1 MPMNRPCFFLSLTLL
16 TLVAINTNLAGEP
29 KTLMVVPGESLV
41 SFAFD
46 EASDVDETWIKFR
59 KQTGFSVEGGAMR
72 AIPPV
77 LIDIPEEKRGD
88 FWDSNFARA
97 GLVGLP
103 MDYVCSA
110 RWKYIRP
117 ANTKDLEKG
126 LLYLDMGHR
135 MIRVTVNRTGAVL
148 ILENH
153 LIGRHD
159 GKPAIVLDEAPG
171 LKLTPDKWFEVV
183 VEIKGDEV
191 VVQFGDH
198 VLYGRHPLIDGE
210 RYDTFNFDATG
221 DGYFLDYL
229 HAWTA
234 GNYRNTWAEKRKKL
248 PGK

>member
-1 MPMNRPCFFLSLTLL
+1 MSRPACILIPTFLTLL
-16 TLVAINTNLAGEP
+16 SITTQLVGEP
-29 KTLMVVPGESLV
+29 KTLMVEPGKSIVSLT
-41 SFAFD
+41 FD
-46 EASDVDETWIKFR
+46 KESDVDKAWVKFR
-59 KQTGFSVEGGAMR
+59 KQTSFSVEGGAMR

-77 LIDIPEEKRGD
+77 LIDIPEEKRGN

-117 ANTKDLEKG
+117 MDTKDLEEG

-135 MIRVTVNRTGAVL
+135 MIRVTVNREGANL

-171 LKLTPDKWFEVV
+171 LKLRPDQWYDIV

-191 VVQFGDH
+191 VIQFGDH
-198 VLYGRHPLIDGE
+198 VLYGKHPLIDGE

-221 DGYFLDYL
+221 DGYFLDHL
-229 HAWTA
+229 QAWTA
-234 GNYRNTWAEKRKKL
+234 GDYRKTWPEKRKKL
-248 PGK
+248 VAK

>member
-1 MPMNRPCFFLSLTLL
+1 MIRYTFIHILTLL
-16 TLVAINTNLAGEP
+16 ALLSVTTNLAGKP
-29 KTLMVVPGESLV
+29 KTLMVVPGESIV
-41 SFAFD
+41 SLTFE
-46 EASDVDETWIKFR
+46 EASDVNKAWIKFR

-77 LIDIPEEKRGD
+77 LMNIPMEKRGN

-97 GLVGLP
+97 GLIGLP

-117 ANTKDLEKG
+117 ANAKDLEEG

-135 MIRVTVNRTGAVL
+135 MIRVTVNRQGAAL

-171 LKLTPDKWFEVV
+171 LKLVPEKWYDVV

-191 VVQFGDH
+191 VVQFGEH
-198 VLYGRHPLIDGE
+198 VLYGKHPLIDGE

-221 DGYFLDYL
+221 DGYLLDHL
-229 HAWTA
+229 QAWTA
-234 GNYRNTWAEKRKKL
+234 GNFRKTWSGKRKTLSAK
-248 PGK
+248 